1 MEQKVNTII
10 VSVEWRMLRVARLDL
25 RDDKP

>member
-1 MEQKVNTII
+1 MEHEVNTII
-10 VSVEWRMLRVARLDL
+10 VSDELRMLRVARLDL